1 MTFAEI
7 LQFSNVLLLPAV
19 YYIIKLET
27 RLVKLETRLEDLLT
41 QLEKKGG

>member
-1 MTFAEI
+1 MNFAEV

-19 YYIIKLET
+19 YYIIRLEA

-41 QLEKKGG
+41 QLEKKRV